1 MKDKHGEL
9 TPAQSNEDVAL
20 YGNYTGHT
28 TMRRWK
34 RLDDGGS
41 EGAAQLE
48 LAKKYDV
55 HAGEASAFAEGDI
68 HSIEYPDGAYF
79 VRVTIGDVEK
89 QKTLRY
95 DTDRG
100 IVEIDDIAKN

>member
-1 MKDKHGEL
+1 
-9 TPAQSNEDVAL
+9 
-20 YGNYTGHT
+20 
-28 TMRRWK
+28 MRRWK

-68 HSIEYPDGAYF
+68 HSIEYPDGSYF

-100 IVEIDDIAKN
+100 IVEIDDRSKN